1 MVWVS
6 REKDDSGTESS
17 VNEKYVLRKMEVK
30 AVEETKAAVPGGR
43 EDIKELKGRNSKQ
56 KPGRIIYFCYLF
68 SAQKLLPNKRL
79 YNSD

>member
-6 REKDDSGTESS
+6 REKDDSRTESS

-43 EDIKELKGRNSKQ
+43 EDIKELKGRKQ
-56 KPGRIIYFCYLF
+56 QTKTRMYYIFLLSVFC
-68 SAQKLLPNKRL
+68 SEA
-79 YNSD
+79 ST